1 MEAVK
6 QLLTRGGVIGGIFN
20 DFDPLFRFYVVYRNQ
35 LISVHDQVWC
45 AQVKQRTL
53 EFQDFC
59 EPAHYAELMEELQEP
74 HINIT
79 GKLKSYFV
87 SIFNLLKLKFIL
99 LIVIS

>member
-6 QLLTRGGVIGGIFN
+6 QLLTEGGVIESIFD
-20 DFDPLFRFYVVYRNQ
+20 DFDPPFRFYVVYRNQ

-59 EPAHYAELMEELQEP
+59 EPAHYAELMEAFRNPTL
-74 HINIT
+74 IS
-79 GKLKSYFV
+79 LV
-87 SIFNLLKLKFIL
+87 SLNLISSVF
-99 LIVIS
+99 LIC